1 MGFSP
6 QDFQDPV
13 KLFEVRTRQTRVRI
27 QTLQQD
33 LLNVQSLFA
42 KTIIEDEI
50 NMLID
55 DYVERKSVLQRETSS
70 D

>member
-27 QTLQQD
+27 QILQQD
-33 LLNVQSLFA
+33 LLNVKSLFA
-42 KTIIEDEI
+42 KTIIEDEL

>member
-33 LLNVQSLFA
+33 LLNVKSLFA
-42 KTIIEDEI
+42 KTIIEDEL

>member
-50 NMLID
+50 NMFID